1 MGVSILALAD
11 LMMKDKEKFS
21 SNVIDFS
28 PTSRVA
34 CAFNS
39 VIASKKTQKKKKKR
53 LIAAI

>member
-28 PTSRVA
+28 PTSSVA